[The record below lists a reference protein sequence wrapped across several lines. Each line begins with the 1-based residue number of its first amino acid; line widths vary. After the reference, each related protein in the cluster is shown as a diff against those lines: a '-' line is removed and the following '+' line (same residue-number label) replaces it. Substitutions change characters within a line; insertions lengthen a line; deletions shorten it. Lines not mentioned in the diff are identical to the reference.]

1 MLQPA
6 ASERPVITNRLCTP
20 PSGDPS
26 RLRTKRA
33 SRTGPLAV
41 MNGGTTFFA
50 PIKVATATC
59 GFVAGLVPPIV
70 GWEWHPEQLSRLNL
84 GPRPSG
90 PASTS
95 WKTSFATS
103 KYWRSTSLRPV
114 SAPPAPGSP
123 PLTPGSVGAPRD
135 DAPTELLFCAAAAL
149 TVTASVVAAL
159 VVVVLVVT
167 AVGFVVETFW
177 ANAPPDHATDPN
189 NMAATAACVCAR
201 VNLIVSIF
209 RSPKFYGASR
219 KAFVPDIYWTRAA
232 RKYEVIMFLQRR
244 NTATKQGTVASLCR
258 ILSMPE
264 MFFVVIDCADDMPWL
279 ITTRV
284 SSRRKRNRCANPI
297 QFGR

>member
-1 MLQPA
+1 MLQPT

-41 MNGGTTFFA
+41 TNGGTTFFA
-50 PIKVATATC
+50 PIKVATVTC

-123 PLTPGSVGAPRD
+123 PRTPGSVGPPRD
-135 DAPTELLFCAAAAL
+135 DAPPELLFCAAAAL
-149 TVTASVVAAL
+149 TVTALFVIALVVAASVVAAL

-167 AVGFVVETFW
+167 AVVVTAVGFVFETFW

-189 NMAATAACVCAR
+189 NMAATAACVRAR

-219 KAFVPDIYWTRAA
+219 KAFFPAIYWTRAA
-232 RKYEVIMFLQRR
+232 RKYEVIMFLRR
-244 NTATKQGTVASLCR
+244 RSTATKQGSVAS
-258 ILSMPE
+258 
-264 MFFVVIDCADDMPWL
+264 
-279 ITTRV
+279 
-284 SSRRKRNRCANPI
+284 
-297 QFGR
+297 Q

>member
-1 MLQPA
+1 MLQPG
-6 ASERPVITNRLCTP
+6 ASERPVITNRPCTP

-33 SRTGPLAV
+33 SRIGPLAV
-41 MNGGTTFFA
+41 TNGGTTFFA

-103 KYWRSTSLRPV
+103 KYCRSTSLRPV

-123 PLTPGSVGAPRD
+123 PLTPGSVGALRD
-135 DAPTELLFCAAAAL
+135 DDPAELLFCPRAAAL
-149 TVTASVVAAL
+149 AVVALVVAAS
-159 VVVVLVVT
+159 VVVVLVAT
-167 AVGFVVETFW
+167 AFGVVFETFW

-189 NMAATAACVCAR
+189 NMAAMPACARVR
-201 VNLIVSIF
+201 VNLIVSIC
-209 RSPKFYGASR
+209 RSPKFYGASS
-219 KAFVPDIYWTRAA
+219 KAFVPDIYWMRAA
-232 RKYEVIMFLQRR
+232 RKYEVIMFLRR
-244 NTATKQGTVASLCR
+244 RHTATEQGSVDSPSCSCFQFLKC
-258 ILSMPE
+258 
-264 MFFVVIDCADDMPWL
+264 F
-279 ITTRV
+279 
-284 SSRRKRNRCANPI
+284 SS
-297 QFGR
+297 

>member
-41 MNGGTTFFA
+41 TNGGTTFFA
-50 PIKVATATC
+50 PIKVATVTC
-59 GFVAGLVPPIV
+59 GFVVGLVPPIV

-95 WKTSFATS
+95 WKTSFATL
-103 KYWRSTSLRPV
+103 KYWRSTSLRPG

-123 PLTPGSVGAPRD
+123 PRTPGSVGAPRD
-135 DAPTELLFCAAAAL
+135 DAPPELLFCAAAAL
-149 TVTASVVAAL
+149 TVTALFVAASVVAAL

-167 AVGFVVETFW
+167 AVGFVFETFW

-189 NMAATAACVCAR
+189 NMAATAASVGAR

-232 RKYEVIMFLQRR
+232 RKYEVIMFLRR
-244 NTATKQGTVASLCR
+244 RSTATKQGSVAS
-258 ILSMPE
+258 
-264 MFFVVIDCADDMPWL
+264 
-279 ITTRV
+279 
-284 SSRRKRNRCANPI
+284 
-297 QFGR
+297 Q

>member
-33 SRTGPLAV
+33 SRIGPLAV
-41 MNGGTTFFA
+41 TNGGTTFFA

-59 GFVAGLVPPIV
+59 GFVVGLVPPIV

-103 KYWRSTSLRPV
+103 KKPRSRSLRPG

-123 PLTPGSVGAPRD
+123 PRTPGSVGARD
-135 DAPTELLFCAAAAL
+135 DAPPELLFCPRPAVLA
-149 TVTASVVAAL
+149 VTAFAFTSAVAAL
-159 VVVVLVVT
+159 VFAVAAVVV
-167 AVGFVVETFW
+167 GFET
-177 ANAPPDHATDPN
+177 
-189 NMAATAACVCAR
+189 
-201 VNLIVSIF
+201 S
-209 RSPKFYGASR
+209 
-219 KAFVPDIYWTRAA
+219 
-232 RKYEVIMFLQRR
+232 
-244 NTATKQGTVASLCR
+244 
-258 ILSMPE
+258 
-264 MFFVVIDCADDMPWL
+264 
-279 ITTRV
+279 
-284 SSRRKRNRCANPI
+284 
-297 QFGR
+297 